1 MKYIGIS
8 KSEYKYILV
17 IHLLIAVF
25 VNILMLVISVVL
37 DIFFDIKFKILINLL
52 EISFTIFLY
61 IWSFLITNTL
71 TTNYKYLVDSKK
83 VEVIHG
89 SVIVSRKIMLLKRI
103 YKVEI
108 KRSILGRLFKVASIK
123 CFSSGGN
130 IKIKYIDYEKV
141 DDVYYKIKE
150 GMNNG

>member
-1 MKYIGIS
+1 MRYIGIS

-17 IHLLIAVF
+17 IHLLIAGL
-25 VNILMLVISVVL
+25 VNSLLLVISIVM
-37 DIFFDIKFKILINLL
+37 DIFFDLKFKILINLL

-108 KRSILGRLFKVASIK
+108 KRSILGRIFKVASIK

>member
-17 IHLLIAVF
+17 IQLLIAVF

-37 DIFFDIKFKILINLL
+37 DIFIDIKFKIIINLL
-52 EISFTIFLY
+52 EISLTIFLY
-61 IWSFLITNTL
+61 IWAFLITNTL
-71 TTNYKYLVDSKK
+71 TTNYKYLVDNKK
-83 VEVIHG
+83 IEVMYG
-89 SVIVSRKIMLLKRI
+89 SVIVLRKIMLLKRI
-103 YKVEI
+103 YKIEI
-108 KRSILGRLFKVASIK
+108 KRSILGRIFKVASIK

>member
-1 MKYIGIS
+1 MKYIGVS

-17 IHLLIAVF
+17 TNLLIAIL
-25 VNILMLVISVVL
+25 VNVLLLVISVVL
-37 DIFFDIKFKILINLL
+37 DIFFDIKFKIIINLL

-61 IWSFLITNTL
+61 IWAFLITNTI
-71 TTNYKYLVDSKK
+71 TTNYKYLVDRKK

-108 KRSILGRLFKVASIK
+108 KRSILGRIFKVASIK

-150 GMNNG
+150 GMDNG